1 MLNRLVWNLI
11 YRCEAPPH
19 PTLFT
24 TTSHPHPA
32 LPLSLFSSCLC
43 GIYNSRPPTHCKY
56 PQSRHKSGE
65 PDNTKCLSRT
75 GCWVYTSVRGAQTHR
90 WDVSPSERQVH
101 LVWICRSLLLVF
113 IFHTAA
119 STCSWCVAVT
129 CDLIYRVETQTC
141 SLQVNLI
148 PLLKKHL
155 QRHFFL
161 CFVSWRET
169 WYCFTVTWWRDQGP
183 QQLCSAPGAPL
194 YVNQALQVRLKTDVK
209 EEIIQTQKY
218 GFFLRSQNAVRG

>member
-19 PTLFT
+19 PTLFI

-56 PQSRHKSGE
+56 PQSRHKAGE

-90 WDVSPSERQVH
+90 WDVSQSERQVH
-101 LVWICRSLLLVF
+101 LVWICRSLSPVF

-148 PLLKKHL
+148 PLLKKRL

-161 CFVSWRET
+161 MFCFLKRNLILFYSD
-169 WYCFTVTWWRDQGP
+169 VTERT
-183 QQLCSAPGAPL
+183 GAPA
-194 YVNQALQVRLKTDVK
+194 ALFSPRDPFVC
-209 EEIIQTQKY
+209 
-218 GFFLRSQNAVRG
+218 

>member
-19 PTLFT
+19 PTLFI

-56 PQSRHKSGE
+56 PQSRHKAGE
-65 PDNTKCLSRT
+65 CDNTKCLSRT

-101 LVWICRSLLLVF
+101 LVWICRSLSPVF

-148 PLLKKHL
+148 PLLKKRL
-155 QRHFFL
+155 QRHFFFMF
-161 CFVSWRET
+161 CFLKRNLILFYSDMMKR
-169 WYCFTVTWWRDQGP
+169 
-183 QQLCSAPGAPL
+183 PGAPA
-194 YVNQALQVRLKTDVK
+194 ALFSPRDPFVC
-209 EEIIQTQKY
+209 
-218 GFFLRSQNAVRG
+218 

>member
-19 PTLFT
+19 PTLFI

-56 PQSRHKSGE
+56 PQSRHKAGE

-101 LVWICRSLLLVF
+101 LVWICRSLSLVF

-148 PLLKKHL
+148 PLLKKRL
-155 QRHFFL
+155 QRHFFFMF
-161 CFVSWRET
+161 CFLKRNLILFYSDMMKR
-169 WYCFTVTWWRDQGP
+169 
-183 QQLCSAPGAPL
+183 PGAPA
-194 YVNQALQVRLKTDVK
+194 ALFSPRDPFVC
-209 EEIIQTQKY
+209 
-218 GFFLRSQNAVRG
+218 

>member
-19 PTLFT
+19 PTLFI

-56 PQSRHKSGE
+56 PQSRHKAGE
-65 PDNTKCLSRT
+65 RDNTKCLSRT

-101 LVWICRSLLLVF
+101 LVWICRSLSLVF

-148 PLLKKHL
+148 PLLKKRL
-155 QRHFFL
+155 QRHFFFMF
-161 CFVSWRET
+161 CFLKRNLILFYSDVMKR
-169 WYCFTVTWWRDQGP
+169 
-183 QQLCSAPGAPL
+183 PGAPA
-194 YVNQALQVRLKTDVK
+194 ALFMLIRPCKSV
-209 EEIIQTQKY
+209 
-218 GFFLRSQNAVRG
+218 